1 MSHDYIQTA
10 VQVYPES
17 GAALTT
23 NLIDFNAATGVIAV
37 MNFGRPI
44 EVLKMGITMD
54 NGTTVTLGS
63 FSIKLQKYLKPGDN
77 TNAVDLGTITPAA
90 GLAKGDVVFNKFQGT
105 SGTSSTGSDGS
116 TVTTAPRV
124 QTTDLDTS
132 NQNKF
137 KVLAG
142 EQLVWNETVVMTSGK
157 GQVWVEYVERPLSAF
172 DQAMKGNLKEVSA

>member
-1 MSHDYIQTA
+1 MSHDYIQSA

-23 NLIDFNAATGVIAV
+23 NLIDFNAATGVVAV

-132 NQNKF
+132 ATRTSSRF
-137 KVLAG
+137 WLASSWSG
-142 EQLVWNETVVMTSGK
+142 TITVVMTSGK
-157 GQVWVEYVERPLSAF
+157 GQVWVEYVERPL
-172 DQAMKGNLKEVSA
+172 